1 MTETTA
7 PTSAIPALAV
17 VVYEP
22 GYDVEP
28 LLAAVRDR
36 LAARGDLRLGGV
48 VPRSGDLLAN
58 GRHAMLLE
66 DVVSGTAT
74 AISQELGAGA
84 DSCILDVDG
93 LTRARLAITKAIDD
107 GVDLVFVGKFAK
119 QEAAG
124 HGVREEIAQAMI
136 AGIPTLVVMRDG
148 QTGAW
153 GEFAGDDHA
162 TLPPDADAIVA
173 WALAATGRA

>member
-1 MTETTA
+1 MTQTSSA
-7 PTSAIPALAV
+7 SPTVPALAV

-22 GYDVEP
+22 GFDVGP

-36 LAARGDLRLGGV
+36 LAARGDMNLGGV
-48 VPRSGDLLAN
+48 VPRFGDLLAN

-66 DVVSGTAT
+66 DVVSGDAT
-74 AISQELGAGA
+74 AISQDLGAGA

-107 GVDLVFVGKFAK
+107 GADLVFVGKFAK

-153 GEFAGDDHA
+153 ADFAGDDFL
-162 TLPPDADAIVA
+162 TLPPDVDAVVA
-173 WALAATGRA
+173 WALSATGRA